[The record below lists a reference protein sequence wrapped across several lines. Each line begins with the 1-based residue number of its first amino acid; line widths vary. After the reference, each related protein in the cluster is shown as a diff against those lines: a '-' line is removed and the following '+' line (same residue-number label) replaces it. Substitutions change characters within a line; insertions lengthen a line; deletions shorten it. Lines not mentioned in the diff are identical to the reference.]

1 MKHFDIIIA
10 KMCSWIG
17 VDPSQASNDIPDW
30 FKRHSWTPEQE
41 LGFRNWLSAYLYNDT
56 EARNEIMRFPRR
68 RKKET
73 DETANQFVWNYG
85 WRYEDGRR
93 HEDGRE
99 ESL

>member
-10 KMCSWIG
+10 KMCGWIG

-30 FKRHSWTPEQE
+30 FMQHSWTPAQE
-41 LGFRNWLSAYLYNDT
+41 KSFIEWLSNYLYNDT
-56 EARNEIMRFPRR
+56 EARNEIMLFPRR
-68 RKKET
+68 RRRET
-73 DETANQFVWNYG
+73 DETASKFVWNYG